1 MTANAVSKVPQHDML
16 LIIRDLNAKV
26 RDDNSGK
33 EDATTLENDFFNFGS
48 TTDSSEQQS
57 GKIEQNLDFT
67 AVVEKSI
74 SFIFWH
80 R

>member
-1 MTANAVSKVPQHDML
+1 ML

-33 EDATTLENDFFNFGS
+33 ENATTLENDFFNFGS

-57 GKIEQNLDFT
+57 GKIEQNLDFM